1 MNTSTSNTN
10 TSKTNPFKAG
20 KPFKLNR
27 ATKLTFDYTPNNSKA
42 GYSYEARTVAK
53 IIKSFGGRAATL
65 DEQLK
70 QGIDYVS
77 VTGETIDVKHQPKA
91 FIHGTINVELMEYNT
106 NDPSIQN
113 LGSFL
118 HSKADLYHWCI
129 RDDEVEDVLVFHKEA
144 LKPYIDRV
152 INGESI
158 VGFLLSESN
167 SLHARNESRQHG
179 SSKFDNA
186 VTCRVDIHLV
196 KQIQREYEMKQAG
209 ISFN

>member
-1 MNTSTSNTN
+1 MNTSNNTNTN
-10 TSKTNPFKAG
+10 TSKKHSLK

-53 IIKSFGGRAATL
+53 IIKSYGGRAATL

-91 FIHGTINVELMEYNT
+91 FIHGTINVELLEYNT
-106 NDPSIQN
+106 DDPTINN

-118 HSKADLYHWCI
+118 HSKAETYYWCI
-129 RDDEVEDVLVFHKEA
+129 RDDEVEDVLVFDKEA

-152 INGESI
+152 MSGESI

>member
-1 MNTSTSNTN
+1 MNTSTSSN
-10 TSKTNPFKAG
+10 TSKTHSLN

-27 ATKLTFDYTPNNSKA
+27 ATQLTFGYTPNNSKA

-106 NDPSIQN
+106 NDPTIMN
-113 LGSFL
+113 AGSFL

-129 RDDEVEDVLVFHKEA
+129 RDDEVEDVLVFNKEA
-144 LKPYIDRV
+144 LMPYIERV

-158 VGFLLSESN
+158 VGFLLSNSN
-167 SLHARNESRQHG
+167 SLHAQNESRQHG